1 MSKILVTGIA
11 GYIGSTVANMLLEGG
26 HHLIGLDNLSTGFES
41 FIPKEVDFVKG
52 DVTDFEVMDKLGK
65 EVDGIIHLA
74 GIKYAGQSYKDP
86 DSFYRINALGTLNA
100 GIAARNSRLG
110 IIVFSSSCSVYGEL
124 IDSVASED
132 SATNPVSPYGKS
144 KLMAET
150 ILNDFKEI
158 YGLKLVSLRY
168 FNVVGASKHGAHDL
182 SEFNLFPNLCRSIIN
197 KTPFKVFGSSLPT
210 RDGTC
215 IRDYVDVNDIASA
228 HVNVFQKLTEN
239 VSLNRAYNLGYGSG
253 TSVLE
258 IIKLFKDITQKEIEI
273 EFLQARNG
281 DPLSIVSNYNAALND
296 LEWSPEIS
304 ISESVESQ
312 VRYFRN

>member
-1 MSKILVTGIA
+1 M
-11 GYIGSTVANMLLEGG
+11 
-26 HHLIGLDNLSTGFES
+26 
-41 FIPKEVDFVKG
+41 
-52 DVTDFEVMDKLGK
+52 
-65 EVDGIIHLA
+65 
-74 GIKYAGQSYKDP
+74 
-86 DSFYRINALGTLNA
+86 
-100 GIAARNSRLG
+100 
-110 IIVFSSSCSVYGEL
+110 
-124 IDSVASED
+124 
-132 SATNPVSPYGKS
+132 
-144 KLMAET
+144 
-150 ILNDFKEI
+150 
-158 YGLKLVSLRY
+158 
-168 FNVVGASKHGAHDL
+168 
-182 SEFNLFPNLCRSIIN
+182 
-197 KTPFKVFGSSLPT
+197 
-210 RDGTC
+210 
-215 IRDYVDVNDIASA
+215 DVNDIASA